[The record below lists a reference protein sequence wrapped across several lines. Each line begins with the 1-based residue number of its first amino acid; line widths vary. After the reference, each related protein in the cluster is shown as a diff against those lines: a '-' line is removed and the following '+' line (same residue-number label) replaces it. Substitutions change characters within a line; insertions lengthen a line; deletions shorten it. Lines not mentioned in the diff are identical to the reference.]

1 MSDYKIIS
9 ALNEEHKV
17 YLVQSALSG
26 KVYVQKI
33 LDVYNIRVYEYLYR
47 NPVSGIPRIINY
59 YEDGN
64 QLVVIE
70 EYISG
75 TSLQEKIANS
85 DLSVS
90 DIRSYMIMLCNIL
103 EALHSMTPPII
114 HRDIKPSNIII
125 TSYNYAMLLDFN
137 AAKQFS
143 GQNESDTVLIGTPG
157 YAAPEQYGFGSSSPK
172 TDIYSLGVVLREM
185 LGSITPTPDIAQILQ
200 RLNLIADRC
209 TQMTPA
215 ARYQSVAELK
225 NAVSQSDYPA
235 QHSTS
240 AADNSSQ
247 YAHNNRDSVDNIET
261 PGQHL
266 HGNDSRFLPPG
277 FRTRTPW
284 KMLLSS
290 VAYLFIIWLCLS
302 LELENTY
309 GAKLWLE
316 RIFCLGMFIF
326 AIFCGFNYLNVQ
338 NILPLCKSKNRFLH
352 YVGIILLDVAVIFAL
367 FVIMFIIESV
377 AFPIK

>member
-1 MSDYKIIS
+1 MGDYKIIS

-17 YLVQSALSG
+17 YLVQSVLSD